1 MYPVRDE
8 YHEDERALIPDIRK
22 RFYEMGYNVQ
32 PMPWTEIDEWTLVF
46 EPDRECSCC
55 GRKGLV
61 PKHHRYLCIICWAT
75 NGDMPNDTEMLSLE
89 ELDFEEKLLSET
101 PKLQGKD
108 TLEDHPP
115 RVYKEIVYS
124 SENMTQ
130 EELQAILS

>member
-8 YHEDERALIPDIRK
+8 YNDDERALLSDIRE
-22 RFYEMGYNVQ
+22 RFYEMGFNVN
-32 PMPWTEIDEWTLVF
+32 PKPWIKPDEWTLVF
-46 EPDRECSCC
+46 EPERECTACL
-55 GRKGLV
+55 RKGLV
-61 PKHHRYLCIICWAT
+61 PKHHRYLCVVCWAT
-75 NGDMPNDTEMLSLE
+75 NGEMPNVTEMLSLE
-89 ELDFEEKLLSET
+89 ELDFEEKLLSES

-108 TLEDHPP
+108 TLADRPP